1 MQQKCACVSALELL
15 RKCGEEEDVDRHLG
29 EYFGGLDDDEFYGF
43 SFLAQ
48 FGEEDGCAIVQDKD
62 ACHID
67 YYVSVVFV
75 P

>member
-48 FGEEDGCAIVQDKD
+48 F
-62 ACHID
+62 
-67 YYVSVVFV
+67 
-75 P
+75 